1 MSEEIILEESL
12 IVLAVP
18 TDSVALTIKATVLL
32 DGALQEVEKTLTL
45 REIRRAFQD
54 AEENYDD
61 PDVSYDITEKGREYL
76 EEKRRGS
83 DD

>member
-54 AEENYDD
+54 AEENYD